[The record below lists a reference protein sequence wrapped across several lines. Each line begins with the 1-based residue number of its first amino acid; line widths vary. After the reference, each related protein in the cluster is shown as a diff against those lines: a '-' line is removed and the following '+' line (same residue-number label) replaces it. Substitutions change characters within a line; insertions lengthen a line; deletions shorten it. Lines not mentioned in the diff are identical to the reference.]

1 MLKILSL
8 VFLFFILTPGIL
20 WSYPKKTNKYSIA
33 LLHACVFAFVW
44 YLIEIFSNTP
54 MREGLAKNDKRLSFI
69 IMQPD
74 DKKDKEVERKIKQVH
89 GNKIEISYTAIS
101 EKTKQKAK
109 EKGREIKTSYHIAL
123 TKRDNKDEYEVEP
136 ITREDIMEM
145 PNNQK
150 INDFIKKYE

>member
-1 MLKILSL
+1 
-8 VFLFFILTPGIL
+8 
-20 WSYPKKTNKYSIA
+20 
-33 LLHACVFAFVW
+33 
-44 YLIEIFSNTP
+44 
-54 MREGLAKNDKRLSFI
+54 
-69 IMQPD
+69 MQPD